1 MNFDIGPIVEGWE
14 FDPNDI
20 CARKITGVDGRPK
33 LQVRL
38 DLGLLQMEMEGRPD
52 GQRPFG
58 RESLLEHY
66 QEERDTYRSENG
78 SDTGFQLDH
87 EACGLL
93 GQEGLQY
100 YHRYVC
106 LFRLEAYEEVERDT
120 ARNLRLFDFVHQ
132 YAADEEDRTS
142 MEQYRPYVIM
152 MNTRAKGALH
162 VNRKDYDA
170 ALRQIEAG
178 VERIRS
184 FLQETGQVEE
194 IETSNEIG
202 FLRQWEEEVRKSR
215 PLTLKQRL
223 QQQLQEAIAREEFER
238 AAEIRDQVRKLEQ
251 HNL

>member
-1 MNFDIGPIVEGWE
+1 
-14 FDPNDI
+14 
-20 CARKITGVDGRPK
+20 
-33 LQVRL
+33 
-38 DLGLLQMEMEGRPD
+38 MEGRPD